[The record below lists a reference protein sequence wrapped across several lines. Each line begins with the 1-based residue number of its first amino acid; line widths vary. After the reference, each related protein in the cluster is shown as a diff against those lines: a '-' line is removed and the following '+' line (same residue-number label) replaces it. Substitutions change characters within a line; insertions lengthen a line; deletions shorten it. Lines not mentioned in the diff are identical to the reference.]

1 MLSALSRKCI
11 ERDLRLVLASLFQAD
26 VSQLSI
32 RQGLHL
38 RAGFARSFSEPF
50 AQRLFLPYSSS
61 DLTHLLRNAGQ
72 FLAFLCQTDVQRRNV
87 RLASALPPISK
98 EDVMSVEGKIKEG
111 AGYIK
116 EEMNEH
122 DKDPKSQRKAQEGR
136 DLRNE
141 GRMEDG
147 KPPKTTKP
155 GTGH

>member
-1 MLSALSRKCI
+1 LPG
-11 ERDLRLVLASLFQAD
+11 D
-26 VSQLSI
+26 VG
-32 RQGLHL
+32 R
-38 RAGFARSFSEPF
+38 RNAGFA
-50 AQRLFLPYSSS
+50 A
-61 DLTHLLRNAGQ
+61 
-72 FLAFLCQTDVQRRNV
+72 
-87 RLASALPPISK
+87 ALPPISK
-98 EDVMSVEGKIKEG
+98 EDIMSVEGKIKEG

-122 DKDPKSQRKAQEGR
+122 GKDPKSQRKAQEGR